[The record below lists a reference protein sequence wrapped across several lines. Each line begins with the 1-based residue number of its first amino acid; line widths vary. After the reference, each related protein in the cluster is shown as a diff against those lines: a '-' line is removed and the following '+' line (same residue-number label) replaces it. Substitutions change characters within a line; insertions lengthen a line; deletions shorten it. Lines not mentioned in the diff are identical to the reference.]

1 MTNFII
7 DTKVTADGKV
17 TVALNGKKMSLKKA
31 IANLVEADAQI
42 VKIRNEQG
50 ETFNYL
56 FNEPFGLNP
65 ANLYFYWSFKTNFVD
80 RIARGELDPKTGE
93 PKSLTATTNTVE
105 IDDEATETAATVETE
120 NTEVTD
126 NKEETK
132 MTNQTQNA
140 VSTPATEIQAGTIFF
155 NATAVGNGRVVVRVY
170 GNHECAPAK
179 LDDIVAEMP
188 RLSDINI
195 IASDRREFLH
205 SKTASYNGRYYAKA
219 NVYIFTN
226 TSYGTADAKKM
237 YKFDTAKEAVRKL
250 ARQELDDKIITAEEL
265 EILLAAD
272 REIERQREAKR
283 EAERAELDAER
294 AKYEHDRYYAAKI
307 ALDSKSVNDNFRYCI
322 YCAPQQPV
330 QTALAESRDDD
341 NTDVFDL
348 LPTVD
353 ELNDVDTDETDEVT
367 EPEAAAKEMSAL
379 ESEAMD
385 THEKLDIKIIE
396 GAPKAEIEELAEHI
410 AALDRRYHELHKVKY
425 GHDAEYSPSTAA
437 EIIADAIELLT
448 IVDSDGNEVKPLA
461 AKMFTD
467 TAEVTDTEHFIQA
480 DNKPEV
486 TETER
491 KIAEQVCDSMT
502 AAAPDN
508 WSVAFTEN
516 GKFAV
521 YSGDS
526 VNVVDTITAGDFL
539 NPKEFFEQFR
549 RKPSQAE
556 LDDPNVAALAELNH
570 EREQL
575 LTVRDELA
583 REYPDEVERLKLL
596 DEMIAETDADI
607 TALKT
612 FKKPRDA
619 VEFDDKG
626 NVKAV
631 WF

>member
-1 MTNFII
+1 
-7 DTKVTADGKV
+7 
-17 TVALNGKKMSLKKA
+17 
-31 IANLVEADAQI
+31 
-42 VKIRNEQG
+42 
-50 ETFNYL
+50 
-56 FNEPFGLNP
+56 
-65 ANLYFYWSFKTNFVD
+65 
-80 RIARGELDPKTGE
+80 
-93 PKSLTATTNTVE
+93 
-105 IDDEATETAATVETE
+105 
-120 NTEVTD
+120 
-126 NKEETK
+126 

-195 IASDRREFLH
+195 IASDRRDFIAN
-205 SKTASYNGRYYAKA
+205 KGASYNGRYYAKA

-265 EILLAAD
+265 EIVLAAD

-341 NTDVFDL
+341 DTDVFDL
-348 LPTVD
+348 LPTAD
-353 ELNDVDTDETDEVT
+353 ELNDVGTDDEVKA
-367 EPEAAAKEMSAL
+367 EAIRKFADKLFRVEGFSQEQVDTVVAAILDGQNADAVKKLIDDFKAENFNEAQKVAARLEEIIADEEAKAAEDAAEDAAKEMSAL

-448 IVDSDGNEVKPLA
+448 LVDSDGNEVKPLA

-467 TAEVTDTEHFIQA
+467 IAEVDE
-480 DNKPEV
+480 PEV

-491 KIAEQVCDSMT
+491 EIAAAEFKAAEVAVEAKAVELTDDQRKVAEAVADSMT
-502 AAAPDN
+502 AAAPDD

-521 YSGDS
+521 YSSDS

-549 RKPSQAE
+549 RKPTQAE

-570 EREQL
+570 ERDQL

-596 DEMIAETDADI
+596 DEMIAENDADI